1 MTTRAEPLVFCM
13 AATPFDDDGKLDEQG
28 LRLHL
33 RRMIDA
39 GNAVYLGSGGA
50 GEGHALTLDELSRVY
65 EIGVEEC
72 KGRVPVYANPPEAR
86 TGAEMLQVA
95 SQAVAAG
102 VDVVQLYPVDNG
114 HGMVPTYRE
123 QETYYRDLLDAID
136 HPTSISVHVAVGYVT
151 PIPLLAALVADYPQV
166 VAINVMGPPLGYVV
180 ELIDAAPR
188 CDVYVPI
195 LWLLSG
201 LPVGA
206 RGCLEAESN
215 LAPRLCRSV
224 VDHYLAGDMD
234 AAGEAMANVARLSNI
249 VNRWAPSTAR
259 WVKMGLKVLGL
270 PGGNG
275 VIRKPY
281 VLPPDDE
288 LDAMAAAFDTMD
300 LRRIEGLEPVGR

>member
-1 MTTRAEPLVFCM
+1 MTARAEPLVFCM
-13 AATPFDDDGKLDEQG
+13 AATPFDDDGKLDEEA

-39 GNAVYLGSGGA
+39 NNAVYLGSGGA

-86 TGAEMLQVA
+86 TGAEMQQVA
-95 SQAVAAG
+95 TQAVAAG

-114 HGMVPTYRE
+114 HGMIPTYRE
-123 QETYYRDLLDAID
+123 QETYYRDLLDSID

-151 PIPLLAALVADYPQV
+151 PIPLLASLVSDYPQV

-180 ELIDAAPR
+180 ELMDAAPR
-188 CDVYVPI
+188 CDIYVPI

-215 LAPRLCRSV
+215 LAPRLCRSI

-234 AAGEAMANVARLSNI
+234 AAGTAMADVARLSNI

-288 LDAMAAAFDTMD
+288 LDAMATAFDAMD
-300 LRRIEGLEPVGR
+300 LRRIEGLDAVGR